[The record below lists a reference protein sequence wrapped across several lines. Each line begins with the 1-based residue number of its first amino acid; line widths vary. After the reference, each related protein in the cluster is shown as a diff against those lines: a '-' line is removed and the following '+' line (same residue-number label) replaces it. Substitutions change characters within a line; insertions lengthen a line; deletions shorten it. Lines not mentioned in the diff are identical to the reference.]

1 MPFIFFKDNNIINII
16 CEKYSSKNKELNDY
30 INYFKK
36 EWFPY
41 FESGLLDYSEINKEF
56 RSNSYIENYNRGI
69 KLKLSKYLL
78 GKNKCKITWPLFNY
92 FIKEEENDIK
102 NEIIEYE
109 KQIPKKNSQINNNN
123 NDTKENTKKII
134 LNKFSNK
141 NYTRSIFNV

>member
-1 MPFIFFKDNNIINII
+1 MPFIFYKDNNIINII

-56 RSNSYIENYNRGI
+56 RTNSYIENYNRRI

-141 NYTRSIFNV
+141 NYTRSIFKV